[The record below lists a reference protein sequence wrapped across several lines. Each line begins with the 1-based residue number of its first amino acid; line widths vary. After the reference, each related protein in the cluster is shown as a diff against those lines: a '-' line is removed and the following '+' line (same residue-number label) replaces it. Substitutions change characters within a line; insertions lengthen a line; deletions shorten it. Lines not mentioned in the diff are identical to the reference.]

1 MRFFLQ
7 SPWLEKIL
15 TLMIKLSLQKK
26 KKKKRRCLCNFSYM
40 KWTLSAI
47 LSIEIMLNLKGWS

>member
-7 SPWLEKIL
+7 SPWIEKIL
-15 TLMIKLSLQKK
+15 TLMIKIALQKK
-26 KKKKRRCLCNFSYM
+26 KKRKRCLCNFSDI

-47 LSIEIMLNLKGWS
+47 LSIEIMLKLKGWS

>member
-15 TLMIKLSLQKK
+15 TLIIKISLQKK
-26 KKKKRRCLCNFSYM
+26 KRCFCNFSYM

-47 LSIEIMLNLKGWS
+47 LSIEIMLKLKGWS

>member
-15 TLMIKLSLQKK
+15 TLMIKLSLPKK
-26 KKKKRRCLCNFSYM
+26 KKKRCLCNFSYM

>member
-26 KKKKRRCLCNFSYM
+26 KKKEKMSLQLLIHEMDTECYP
-40 KWTLSAI
+40 
-47 LSIEIMLNLKGWS
+47 